1 MKTRKRYRSIRR
13 IVVAL
18 AAMAL
23 LVPSVS
29 AALPDGVGGT
39 YGGGVGGVLRPD
51 DRPGSRGP
59 GSAPVTDGLGRPLDP
74 AAVRDESTQARPTAQ
89 EPRSAPPIVRMDGYP
104 APVAPEAPAPIVVQ
118 PTGFD
123 WRDAGV
129 GVAIGAAA
137 VLALAAGVL
146 VIGRRRDTLARV

>member
-1 MKTRKRYRSIRR
+1 MKTRPRFRLIR
-13 IVVAL
+13 L
-18 AAMAL
+18 ATVGLASMAL
-23 LVPSVS
+23 LVPSAS
-29 AALPDGVGGT
+29 AQLLDSDEGSSEGVA
-39 YGGGVGGVLRPD
+39 GGVVRPD
-51 DRPGSRGP
+51 DRPDARGP

-74 AAVRDESTQARPTAQ
+74 ALVRDEGTQARPTAR

-104 APVAPEAPAPIVVQ
+104 APVAPAAPTPIVVQ

-129 GVAIGAAA
+129 GIAIGAAA
-137 VLALAAGVL
+137 VLVLAAAAL

>member
-1 MKTRKRYRSIRR
+1 MKTHKRYRLIPR

-29 AALPDGVGGT
+29 AALPDGADAA
-39 YGGGVGGVLRPD
+39 YGGGGGTVVRPD
-51 DRPGSRGP
+51 DRPDARGP

-74 AAVRDESTQARPTAQ
+74 AAVRDESTRVRPTAQ

-104 APVAPEAPAPIVVQ
+104 APVAPEARAPIIVQ